1 MILIERLIENYKKI
15 ALGFGAA
22 TAICGI
28 VFSWFD
34 KLDVPQKISVSVI
47 AYVVCAAGALLWAR
61 YSDTWF
67 VRKRVTTDKVDKSA
81 LVIKP
86 EETLA
91 LEANKAARRYFG
103 MRRTIKFNEYRKW
116 REKNPYIFSAIVNDD
131 RDLLGFFDVFP
142 LKDEIGRRVLK
153 GELSENDL
161 TIDDFYSEA
170 SKQKSAYIYV
180 ATVMSCVV
188 NDHFEARLI
197 DHISEFVMSTYPP
210 TEGRIYLA
218 FSATTTGGNL
228 LKRNKFIK
236 AVPKELTPCGR
247 DLWVLNADN
256 IDAALSRVKTTTKAI
271 AVKRVTRKMA

>member
-1 MILIERLIENYKKI
+1 MIFIERIVENYKKI

-22 TAICGI
+22 TAICGV

-34 KLDVPQKISVSVI
+34 KLDVPQKISVTIV
-47 AYVVCAAGALLWAR
+47 AYLVCAAGALFWAR

-103 MRRTIKFNEYRKW
+103 MRRTIKFNE
-116 REKNPYIFSAIVNDD
+116 D

-153 GELSENDL
+153 GELSENNL
-161 TIDDFYSEA
+161 TIDDFYSGI
-170 SKQKSAYIYV
+170 SKHNSSYIYI

-197 DHISEFVMSTYPP
+197 DHISEFVMSTY
-210 TEGRIYLA
+210 G
-218 FSATTTGGNL
+218 L
-228 LKRNKFIK
+228 LP
-236 AVPKELTPCGR
+236 VSWTPRLG
-247 DLWVLNADN
+247 V
-256 IDAALSRVKTTTKAI
+256 S
-271 AVKRVTRKMA
+271 